1 MPIKTGV
8 SRACSVFLLVQLAA
22 AGTGCSEFGF
32 GRDKA
37 VDPNLFPENY
47 KKDVLAYVENH
58 PAELLNARDATIS
71 APALR
76 QFGGESRYFVCLRAD
91 APDGRK
97 EKMVIFDISSAFAPM
112 RRMGAKRRW

>member
-1 MPIKTGV
+1 
-8 SRACSVFLLVQLAA
+8 VQLVA
-22 AGTGCSEFGF
+22 AGNVCSEFRF

-37 VDPNLFPENY
+37 VHPNLIPENY

-97 EKMVIFDISSAFAPM
+97 EKMVILFSVRINQFIDSHSHQCKAA
-112 RRMGAKRRW
+112 